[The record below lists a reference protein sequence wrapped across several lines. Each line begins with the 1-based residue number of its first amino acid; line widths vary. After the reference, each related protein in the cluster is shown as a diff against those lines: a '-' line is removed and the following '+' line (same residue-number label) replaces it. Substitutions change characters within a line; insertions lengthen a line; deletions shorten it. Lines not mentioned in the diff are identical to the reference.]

1 MSEDN
6 IKSNQEGEEHPIQ
19 DSENIASKETSSS
32 KLSRQEPESSEEDID
47 IDAVLDSSP
56 VVEIEEEI
64 EEEVVDESIDEAAA
78 QDHFVYRK
86 EELNEALEE
95 KENVPSINEMYA
107 NGVSQVTQPS
117 KEIKSDPPVKKEIAE
132 TIPEK
137 PIVSKK
143 PDINIQKSTAPKE
156 EPKPETNPQPRIPML
171 PPLPPKDQWGPIKQ
185 NHEFIVKGMWYL
197 LAASFVGIVLL
208 FIGLSFTDLP
218 DTKALENPQNELAS
232 QVYASNGEVLGRYFV
247 ENRVPVNFGALSD
260 NIHNALVST
269 EDERFYN
276 HCGIDFRALG
286 RTGFKTIL
294 LQKKSAGGAS
304 TITQQLARL
313 LFTGKKAA
321 GFQRVVQKLKEW
333 IIAVR
338 LESKYTKQEIMTMYL
353 NKFDFLYDS
362 YGIVAAAETYFG
374 KPQDSLNV
382 EEAAML
388 VGMLKNPSLFNPRR
402 RPDTVRH
409 RREVVLKQMLK
420 NDYLDRTIYDSL
432 RALPLDISNFTRKT
446 HTQGLAQYFRM
457 ELGKHLKNILKGE
470 HSKKKS
476 NGEPYDI
483 YRDGLKIFTT
493 IDPIYQKHAEEAMW
507 EHMSS
512 LQRKFN
518 RYWTSRSKNPWR
530 YRDEETTQGEL
541 RAREWKLKQMIQ
553 NSDRYL
559 AMRNNYL
566 SEDLLK
572 RLTAK
577 VEGLRLRDID
587 IERMLE
593 AEKSKTYLRRLKS
606 QNLIDDDMVKQYR
619 AAIKRKEWEIIKSNW
634 EKLEEAVE
642 IAFDEEVKMRVFA
655 YNDKMETDTV
665 MTPLDSIKYHHNFLQ
680 IGSIAIDPRTG
691 FVKAWIGGINQKYFA
706 FDHTSTNRQVGS
718 TFKSFVYAKAIQ
730 ELGISP
736 CEPIDDLPRTIF
748 PGEKS
753 FQLLEPWTPANSSGE
768 YTGERMT
775 LKHALRK
782 SVNTVS
788 VELMKRLG
796 GTKEVRDL
804 ARELGID
811 VDKKYPN
818 GQLRVPDVPSICL
831 GSCDLTVMEMA
842 GAYSA
847 FANNGTYLEPVFIS
861 KIQDKTGR
869 EIYPNTYQQKENVGL
884 ESDKNYVMVQMLQY
898 ASGGLGLKS
907 PVGGKTG
914 TTNDYVD
921 GWFVGITPNLVTATW
936 VGGEDRW
943 IRFLD
948 LGNGQGSRMARPFF
962 IKFMKALEADSTANY
977 NYKAQFPI
985 PDIPVNIE
993 LDCDLYENASIFG
1006 EDEFDSKE
1014 DGLFE
1019 DPFGDELEFEE
1030 ADTIGNFDLQR
1041 NLN

>member
-6 IKSNQEGEEHPIQ
+6 LKTNLEGEDKQ
-19 DSENIASKETSSS
+19 SNDANSGLGDENTKQNFPKKE
-32 KLSRQEPESSEEDID
+32 LESAEEDID
-47 IDAVLDSSP
+47 LNAIVSKPSDKAEETEPTEETSDASSTPPPAGEKVL
-56 VVEIEEEI
+56 
-64 EEEVVDESIDEAAA
+64 
-78 QDHFVYRK
+78 
-86 EELNEALEE
+86 
-95 KENVPSINEMYA
+95 SINEMYA
-107 NGVSQVTQPS
+107 QQEDGEQ
-117 KEIKSDPPVKKEIAE
+117 A
-132 TIPEK
+132 
-137 PIVSKK
+137 VSKK
-143 PDINIQKSTAPKE
+143 PEEPVKETSPKAKPKAATPPKE
-156 EPKPETNPQPRIPML
+156 EETFDIFESEPEAKKTDLIPEIKKPTL
-171 PPLPPKDQWGPIKQ
+171 PPLPPKDQWGPIK
-185 NHEFIVKGMWYL
+185 HKHYLIVKGMWYL
-197 LAASFVGIVLL
+197 LGMAVIGVILL

-218 DTKALENPQNELAS
+218 DTKALENPQSELAS
-232 QVYASNGEVLGRYFV
+232 QVYASNGEVIGRYFV
-247 ENRVPVNFGALSD
+247 ENRVPVEFGNLSE
-260 NIHNALVST
+260 NIHDALVAT
-269 EDERFYN
+269 EDERFYQ
-276 HCGIDFRALG
+276 HSGIDFRALG
-286 RTGFKTIL
+286 RTGVKTFL
-294 LQKKSAGGAS
+294 LQQKSAGGAS

-313 LFTGKKAA
+313 LFTGPKAS
-321 GFQRVVQKLKEW
+321 GFERVVQKLKEW

-338 LESKYTKQEIMTMYL
+338 LESKYSKQEIMTMYL

-362 YGIVAAAETYFG
+362 HGIRAAAETYFG
-374 KPQDSLNV
+374 KPQDSLNI

-420 NDYLDRTIYDSL
+420 NDFIDKPTYDSL

-457 ELGKHLKNILKGE
+457 ELGKHLKRILRSPKA
-470 HSKKKS
+470 KKKS

-483 YRDGLKIFTT
+483 YRDGLKIYTT
-493 IDPIYQKHAEEAMW
+493 IDPIYQKHAEKAML
-507 EHMSS
+507 EHMSA
-512 LQRKFN
+512 LQAKFN
-518 RYWTSRSKNPWR
+518 VYWSSRRKDPWK
-530 YRDEETTQGEL
+530 YREEETTEVAM
-541 RAREWKLKQMIQ
+541 RARKWKLNQMIQ

-559 AMRNNYL
+559 ALRHKFL
-566 SEDLLK
+566 PEETLK
-572 RLTAK
+572 SLTDK
-577 VEGLRLRDID
+577 VDGLRMRDID
-587 IERMLE
+587 IERMLD
-593 AEKSKTYLRRLKS
+593 AEKRKTYLRRLKEQS
-606 QNLIDDDMVKQYR
+606 LIDQDMVDQYK
-619 AAIKRKEWEIIKSNW
+619 AAMKKDEWETIKTQW
-634 EKLEEAVE
+634 AKLQEAVKKN
-642 IAFDEEVKMRVFA
+642 FDEEVDMRVFA

-680 IGSIAIDPRTG
+680 IGSVAIDPRTG
-691 FVKAWIGGINQKYFA
+691 HVKSWIGGINQKYFA

-748 PGEKS
+748 PGEKN

-788 VELMKRLG
+788 VQLMKRLG
-796 GTKEVRDL
+796 STKEVRDL

-811 VDKKYPN
+811 VDKQYAN

-847 FANNGTYLEPVFIS
+847 FANNGSYNQPIFIS
-861 KIQDKTGR
+861 RILDKTGR
-869 EIYPNTYQQKENVGL
+869 EIFDSEIKHNQAL
-884 ESDKNYVMVQMLQY
+884 EEDKNYVMVQMLQY

-921 GWFVGITPNLVTATW
+921 GWFVGITPSLVTATW

-948 LGNGQGSRMARPFF
+948 IGNGQGSRMARPFF
-962 IKFMKALEADSTANY
+962 TKYMKALEADSTSNY

-985 PDIPVNIE
+985 PEIPVNIE
-993 LDCDLYENASIFG
+993 LDCEVYEQISIFG
-1006 EDEFDSKE
+1006 EDEFDSE
-1014 DGLFE
+1014 GDGHFE
-1019 DPFGDELEFEE
+1019 DPFGDEMEFEE
-1030 ADTIGNFDLQR
+1030 PDTTGNSGG
-1041 NLN
+1041 